1 MISSENDQRRPG
13 RPKSLEK
20 QAAIRQAAADM
31 FLSVGWEGTSMDAVA
46 AAAGVSK
53 QTVYSHFR
61 SKDDLFRACVRSKK
75 ELYQLEVDPSAQPDL
90 ATGLARFARSLLEL
104 LRDPEVMAMYRLL
117 VAHCMDFPK
126 LVRNFH
132 EAGPEA
138 GLETV
143 RRLLLHFEPEVFAN
157 QADAAAC
164 DFIAQVHHRF
174 FAELLL
180 ALRPTI
186 DDGEIREHVERSVR
200 LFRRA
205 YGIDAAGNGDAGGR
219 AHGRSDA

>member
-20 QAAIRQAAADM
+20 QAAIRHAAANM

-61 SKDDLFRACVRSKK
+61 SKDDLFRSCVRSKI
-75 ELYQLEVDPSAQPDL
+75 ELYQLNVDPAAQPDL
-90 ATGLARFARSLLEL
+90 ATGLGKFARSLLEL

-117 VAHCMDFPK
+117 VAHSTDFPK
-126 LVRNFH
+126 LVLNFH
-132 EAGPEA
+132 EAGPQA

-143 RRLLLHFEPEVFAN
+143 RRLLLHFEPEVFAD
-157 QADAAAC
+157 QSDAAAC
-164 DFIAQVHHRF
+164 DFIAQVHHRY

-180 ALRPTI
+180 AIRPTI
-186 DDGEIREHVERSVR
+186 DDGEIRAHVERSVR
-200 LFRRA
+200 LFQRMH
-205 YGIDAAGNGDAGGR
+205 GIDGAGHGDAGSR